1 MRLRVRSILSD
12 DEKVG
17 RPAFFVSE
25 GKFRLRV
32 EGRTAETWQEPSA
45 GKARRREVEVL
56 TAKEQSLLAS
66 LEPRAE
72 QEGVEIV
79 TVEVVGAKKAPTIRV
94 YIDTPEGVS
103 FDQLASAQ
111 RWINDIMD
119 ELDPF
124 PGAYMLE
131 VSSPGIDRPLRTLE
145 HFSRFEGE
153 VAVVTTKAPIDGR
166 SKWTGKLAGVEGE
179 DVLMDVDGLTER
191 IALSEIKRARL
202 KGSVD
207 FSS

>member
-1 MRLRVRSILSD
+1 M
-12 DEKVG
+12 
-17 RPAFFVSE
+17 
-25 GKFRLRV
+25 
-32 EGRTAETWQEPSA
+32 
-45 GKARRREVEVL
+45 L
-56 TAKEQSLLAS
+56 TAKEQSLLSS
-66 LEPRAE
+66 LEPRARE
-72 QEGVEIV
+72 EGVEIV

-131 VSSPGIDRPLRTLE
+131 VSSPGIDRPLRTPE
-145 HFSRFEGE
+145 HFQRFAGE
-153 VAVVTTKAPIDGR
+153 VAVLNTKAPIDGR
-166 SKWTGKLAGVEGE
+166 SKWTGKLAGMDGD
-179 DVLMDVDGLTER
+179 DVLLEVDGITEH
-191 IALSEIKRARL
+191 IAISEIKRARL

-207 FSS
+207 FGS